1 MRQAKAGVLDVVEEG
16 EAGSQGVDVNP
27 EQFCG
32 LELAARLGERIDEL
46 IDGDEP
52 LGGFTCDVG
61 LDVRRLAGAVPALE
75 VDEFTVCSTV
85 SQMEVPSVHP
95 RTVGGREL
103 VGQTSVLGWA
113 ESRVL
118 QGRCVRAPQSVWD
131 MLVKEGEGPEETG
144 QVNRWAYLASA
155 RPELG

>member
-32 LELAARLGERIDEL
+32 LELAARLGERSDEL

-75 VDEFTVCSTV
+75 VDEFMDEGASRFGNGLLDGK
-85 SQMEVPSVHP
+85 PDGGSV
-95 RTVGGREL
+95 G
-103 VGQTSVLGWA
+103 
-113 ESRVL
+113 
-118 QGRCVRAPQSVWD
+118 AP
-131 MLVKEGEGPEETG
+131 
-144 QVNRWAYLASA
+144 
-155 RPELG
+155 

>member
-1 MRQAKAGVLDVVEEG
+1 MRCPRSRWMSSWTRVHRASA
-16 EAGSQGVDVNP
+16 
-27 EQFCG
+27 
-32 LELAARLGERIDEL
+32 
-46 IDGDEP
+46 
-52 LGGFTCDVG
+52 
-61 LDVRRLAGAVPALE
+61 
-75 VDEFTVCSTV
+75 TVCSTV

>member
-27 EQFCG
+27 KQFCG
-32 LELAARLGERIDEL
+32 LELAACLGERVGEL

-75 VDEFTVCSTV
+75 VDELVDEGASRFGDGLLDG
-85 SQMEVPSVHP
+85 EPD
-95 RTVGGREL
+95 GG
-103 VGQTSVLGWA
+103 SI
-113 ESRVL
+113 
-118 QGRCVRAPQSVWD
+118 
-131 MLVKEGEGPEETG
+131 
-144 QVNRWAYLASA
+144 SA
-155 RPELG
+155 A